1 MSMAII
7 TFWNDGKVE
16 TNQSM
21 TIAAVATAIAINY
34 DYKILVVN
42 TKHYDTSLEYAFE
55 PKNNIN
61 SMFSKGKTDLAMG
74 ISGVAKAIASHKTSP
89 EIITNYTRI
98 ILRNLELL
106 TEKKTDEDEFDRY
119 KGYIKDIL
127 KLANKYYDLVL
138 VDLEGNIEEQEVK
151 EFIEMSEVNVATL
164 VQNLNVID
172 DYIKLREKNSI
183 MQDKKWIVSVGKYDA
198 KSKYTVKNISKYI
211 KWKNVYGIPYNTMF
225 SMDAPE
231 GKVADYIIRFKRIK
245 PTHVNYEFIKSV
257 DKEAEQIVSMVKE
270 GQRKIY

>member
-42 TKHYDTSLEYAFE
+42 TKHYDTSLEHAFE

-61 SMFSKGKTDLAMG
+61 SIFSKGKTDLAMG

-138 VDLEGNIEEQEVK
+138 VDLEGNIEEREVK